1 MKPATLTPRQGGIL
15 RPALAVFAAL
25 SLVTGLA
32 YPFVTSGIAAAV
44 FPHEAAG
51 SLIRQGDKVV
61 GSEWIGQSFTSPQYF
76 WGRPSATAPMPY
88 NAAASGGSNLGP
100 RNPALA
106 EAIQARIA
114 ALKAADPDNPLP
126 VPADL
131 VTASGSGLD
140 PHISPAAAAYQAA
153 RVARARGLP
162 RAEVDA
168 LILAHT
174 DKPLLGVLGEPAVN
188 VLKLNLALD
197 KLGAAR

>member
-1 MKPATLTPRQGGIL
+1 MKPASPLPRQGGIL
-15 RPALAVFAAL
+15 RPALVVFGAL

-32 YPFVTSGIAAAV
+32 YPFLTSGLAAAV

-51 SLIRQGDKVV
+51 SLIKQDDKVV
-61 GSEWIGQSFTSPQYF
+61 GSAWIGQSFTAPRYF

-114 ALKAADPDNPLP
+114 ALKAADPDNSAAVP
-126 VPADL
+126 VDL

-162 RAEVDA
+162 RAQVDA

-174 DKPLLGVLGEPAVN
+174 DRPLLAVLGDPGVN
-188 VLKLNLALD
+188 VLELNLALD

>member
-1 MKPATLTPRQGGIL
+1 MKPATLAPRQGGIL
-15 RPALAVFAAL
+15 RPALTVFVAL

-32 YPFVTSGIAAAV
+32 YPFLTSGIAAAV

-51 SLIRQGDKVV
+51 SLISQDDKIV
-61 GSEWIGQSFTSPQYF
+61 GSEWIGQSFSSPQYF

-114 ALKAADPDNPLP
+114 ALKAADPDNPVP

-140 PHISPAAAAYQAA
+140 PHISPAAAAYQAR
-153 RVARARGLP
+153 RVARARNLP
-162 RAEVDA
+162 RDQVDA
-168 LILAHT
+168 LIQANT
-174 DKPLLGVLGEPAVN
+174 DRPWLGVLGEPAVN

-197 KLGAAR
+197 KLGKAR